1 RRGAGSLSP
10 IWRRCP
16 RFEPQHRA
24 AALAPT
30 GRSAPPARDI
40 FIDILCQHVER
51 DVAALDDDIVE
62 IAQIIFRAECRLR
75 TPALA
80 DDFAVADLVSA
91 RLARPAAIAVDLAC
105 NFERVRSVA
114 LDEEADAFL
123 AWPAFCVEPRV
134 DDEAA
139 CPERQRLEIAEPPD
153 LEIIV
158 EPKLVGE
165 LFGVERPAFG
175 IGVEREHRADQR
187 HLIGIF
193 ALPDMPR
200 NRLMHRKIR
209 Q

>member
-1 RRGAGSLSP
+1 RVL
-10 IWRRCP
+10 
-16 RFEPQHRA
+16 F
-24 AALAPT
+24 
-30 GRSAPPARDI
+30 RSRDI

-123 AWPAFCVEPRV
+123 ARSEERRVGKECVPRGWP
-134 DDEAA
+134 
-139 CPERQRLEIAEPPD
+139 Q
-153 LEIIV
+153 
-158 EPKLVGE
+158 
-165 LFGVERPAFG
+165 
-175 IGVEREHRADQR
+175 
-187 HLIGIF
+187 
-193 ALPDMPR
+193 
-200 NRLMHRKIR
+200 
-209 Q
+209 